1 MNRELLIAN
10 ALVVSSKSCTPADIL
25 VSDGK
30 IAALLAP
37 GSGCEAK
44 KVIDVKG
51 RHVMPGCVA
60 VSYTHLDVYK
70 RQPLPFVF
78 AAQFLK

>member
-44 KVIDVKG
+44 T
-51 RHVMPGCVA
+51 P
-60 VSYTHLDVYK
+60 T
-70 RQPLPFVF
+70 
-78 AAQFLK
+78 

>member
-37 GSGCEAK
+37 GSGCEAE

-51 RHVMPGCVA
+51 SPCDAWLCGRTYAHDGSRLYGP
-60 VSYTHLDVYK
+60 
-70 RQPLPFVF
+70 
-78 AAQFLK
+78 